1 LNREKT
7 TPFKKDPMKK
17 TILAA
22 CLLCAVF
29 TIQAQQTIPTSG
41 GDATGSGGSSS
52 YTVGQL
58 VYTTNTGSGTVI
70 QGVQQSIELFTLSN
84 PELTTVN
91 LSAVIYPNPTSD
103 YVMLKISDTALDNLS
118 YNLIDI
124 NGKAISNGSFTN
136 GDSQINMQQL
146 PVGMYILKVSQSNQE
161 LKTFKII
168 KK

>member
-1 LNREKT
+1 
-7 TPFKKDPMKK
+7 MKK
-17 TILAA
+17 ITLVA
-22 CLLCAVF
+22 CLLLA
-29 TIQAQQTIPTSG
+29 TKLIYSQQTIPATG

-58 VYTTNTGSGTVI
+58 VYTTNTGSGSVI

-103 YVMLKISDTALDNLS
+103 YVVLKISDTALYNLS
-118 YNLIDI
+118 YHLIDI
-124 NGKAISNGSFTN
+124 NGKAISNGSLTN
-136 GDSQINMQQL
+136 GDTQINMQQL
-146 PVGMYILKVSQSNQE
+146 AVGMYILKVNQNNQE

>member
-1 LNREKT
+1 
-7 TPFKKDPMKK
+7 MKK
-17 TILAA
+17 MTLVAGLLLATQ
-22 CLLCAVF
+22 LMYS
-29 TIQAQQTIPTSG
+29 QQSIPATG

-58 VYTTNTGSGTVI
+58 VYTTSTGGGSVI

-103 YVMLKISDTALDNLS
+103 YVMLKISDTALYNLS
-118 YNLIDI
+118 YHLVDI
-124 NGKAISNGSFTN
+124 NGKAISNGSLTN
-136 GDSQINMQQL
+136 GDTQINMQQL
-146 PVGMYILKVSQSNQE
+146 AVGMYILKVSQNNQE

>member
-1 LNREKT
+1 
-7 TPFKKDPMKK
+7 MKK
-17 TILAA
+17 MTLVAGLLLATQ
-22 CLLCAVF
+22 LMYS
-29 TIQAQQTIPTSG
+29 QQTIPATG

-58 VYTTNTGSGTVI
+58 VYTTSTGGGSVI

-103 YVMLKISDTALDNLS
+103 YVMLKISDTALYNLS
-118 YNLIDI
+118 YHLIDI
-124 NGKAISNGSFTN
+124 NGKAISNGSLTN
-136 GDSQINMQQL
+136 GDTQINMQQL
-146 PVGMYILKVSQSNQE
+146 AVGMYILKVSQNNQE

>member
-1 LNREKT
+1 
-7 TPFKKDPMKK
+7 MKK
-17 TILAA
+17 MTLVAGLLLATQ
-22 CLLCAVF
+22 LMYS
-29 TIQAQQTIPTSG
+29 QQTIPATG

-58 VYTTNTGSGTVI
+58 VYTTSTGGGSVI

-103 YVMLKISDTALDNLS
+103 YVMLKISDTALYNLS
-118 YNLIDI
+118 YHLVDI
-124 NGKAISNGSFTN
+124 NGKAISNGSLTN
-136 GDSQINMQQL
+136 GDTQINMQQL
-146 PVGMYILKVSQSNQE
+146 AVGMYILKVSQNSQE

>member
-1 LNREKT
+1 
-7 TPFKKDPMKK
+7 MKK
-17 TILAA
+17 MTLVAGLLLATQ
-22 CLLCAVF
+22 LMYS
-29 TIQAQQTIPTSG
+29 QQSIPATG

-58 VYTTNTGSGTVI
+58 VYTTSTGSGTVI

-103 YVMLKISDTALDNLS
+103 YVMLKISDTALYNLS
-118 YNLIDI
+118 YHLVDI
-124 NGKAISNGSFTN
+124 NGKAISNGSLTN
-136 GDSQINMQQL
+136 GDTQINMQQL
-146 PVGMYILKVSQSNQE
+146 AVGMYILKVSQNNQE

>member
-1 LNREKT
+1 MKT
-7 TPFKKDPMKK
+7 T
-17 TILAA
+17 TLVAGLLLATK
-22 CLLCAVF
+22 L
-29 TIQAQQTIPTSG
+29 IYSQQTTPATG

-103 YVMLKISDTALDNLS
+103 YVVLKISDTAL
-118 YNLIDI
+118 
-124 NGKAISNGSFTN
+124 
-136 GDSQINMQQL
+136 
-146 PVGMYILKVSQSNQE
+146 
-161 LKTFKII
+161 
-168 KK
+168 